1 MVLNCFDK
9 MKQKNSCSKNLCLLD
24 TLAHNWMSAMSKTKT
39 QCLGK
44 KRETNKWTGYFNNE
58 L

>member
-1 MVLNCFDK
+1 MVVNCFDK
-9 MKQKNSCSKNLCLLD
+9 MKQKNSCSENLFLLN
-24 TLAHNWMSAMSKTKT
+24 TLADNWMSAISKRKT

-44 KRETNKWTGYFNNE
+44 KRETNEWTRYFNNE